1 MEQPL
6 PYQLQQRWGWGGQ
19 PAGQAAEEGSY
30 GPIEALA
37 AKEAGL
43 LCIEQTTRGHALKPR
58 LGLWKPPELMTR
70 GRAAEPAGDNCL
82 RSCELLQ
89 LPWQT
94 AKLISPR
101 DGESPLPK
109 PSKIPH
115 PSLFLMLPKTCNIR
129 GRHPAAT
136 PSCRKPQPAS
146 LLQSNSLILTF
157 LYNK

>member
-19 PAGQAAEEGSY
+19 PAGQAAEEGSH

-70 GRAAEPAGDNCL
+70 GRAGESAGDNCL
-82 RSCELLQ
+82 RSCELLSCLGKLQ
-89 LPWQT
+89 NSSRLGMGNPHFLSLPRYPT
-94 AKLISPR
+94 
-101 DGESPLPK
+101 
-109 PSKIPH
+109 
-115 PSLFLMLPKTCNIR
+115 SLFLMLPKTCNTR

-146 LLQSNSLILTF
+146 LLQSNTLILTF